1 MVVSSKKCQNFPS
14 LSMHSYTLIAPA
26 KINLYLEIIGDRP
39 DGYHELI
46 TIFQSVALSDFIEL
60 RPNGTEQIRLYC
72 DNPQVP
78 LDSSNLAYRA
88 AALMAEEFPK
98 IFANYGGVDI
108 SIDKQIP
115 VAAGLAGGS
124 TDGAA
129 VLVGMNLMWQ
139 LGLTVPELQTL
150 AARLGSDM
158 PFCISG
164 GTAIATGRGEK
175 LDPIID
181 LDDLWVVLAKYRS
194 LSVSTAWAY
203 KTYKE
208 QYGSS
213 YIFDK
218 ERVLSR
224 SAQVHSGSLV
234 KAILHKESASI
245 GKLIHNDLEKV
256 VLSAFEQVARLR
268 EAFQQVECL
277 GAMMSGSG
285 PTVFALCESKEQAE
299 MVTLKTKETIPDPD
313 LAFWITRLSSAGIQI
328 DSFN

>member
-1 MVVSSKKCQNFPS
+1 
-14 LSMHSYTLIAPA
+14 MHSYTLIAPA
-26 KINLYLEIIGDRP
+26 KINLYLEIVGDRP

-72 DNPQVP
+72 DNPEVP

-88 AALMAEEFPK
+88 AALMKEEFPK

-208 QYGSS
+208 QFGSS

-218 ERVLSR
+218 EGVISR

-234 KAILHKESASI
+234 KAILHKESVNI

-256 VLSAFEQVARLR
+256 ILPAFGQVARLR

-299 MVTLKTKETIPDPD
+299 MVTVKVREMIPAPD

-328 DSFN
+328 DSFS